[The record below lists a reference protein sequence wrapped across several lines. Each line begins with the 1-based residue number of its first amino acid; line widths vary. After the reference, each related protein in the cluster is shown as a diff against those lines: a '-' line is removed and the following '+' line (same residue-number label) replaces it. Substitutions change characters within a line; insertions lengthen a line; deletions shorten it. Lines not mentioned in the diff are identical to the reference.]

1 MTVLM
6 LWIAAV
12 LAVAAVW
19 WFVRRP
25 ATQPAGNP
33 PPVTQRSAV
42 QAAAGAPRAADRPSV
57 ASPQAAPTPSLPVP
71 PGLARFQWVTD
82 AALPQQRREQ
92 LLQTIRGIPRPPQS
106 MQQLLSPDFLAQA
119 SSAELSQLIMA
130 EPIIAAKVLSA
141 VNSPMYGL
149 RQPVA
154 SLGQAVTFLGINSV
168 RNICLQYM
176 LSEAFKPKLAEAQ
189 QAFDQI
195 WKASACASELAI
207 RLGKAMHWSEQG
219 SLSTQVVLSF
229 VGQLAMASMLPA
241 SQLREWLAA
250 DRLGRARIEQEV
262 VGINAVETGALM
274 MRHWGLP
281 ASLVDDVAG
290 IGRVLVTPATK
301 AAPGRAPLMALGY
314 LCARLGECLASGTL
328 DSLESYVPASD
339 PADDAHHLKSY
350 LVLPSLALLD
360 AALQSPELRASVDQM
375 LGREPQD

>member
-12 LAVAAVW
+12 FAVAAVW
-19 WFVRRP
+19 WFARRP
-25 ATQPAGNP
+25 ASPPAPGKRP
-33 PPVTQRSAV
+33 APVSGAAAPIQRSAPQMPPVT
-42 QAAAGAPRAADRPSV
+42 
-57 ASPQAAPTPSLPVP
+57 AAPAPVP
-71 PGLARFQWVTD
+71 PPAAPIPPALAAFQWITD

-106 MQQLLSPDFLAQA
+106 MQQLLSPDFLARA
-119 SSAELSQLIMA
+119 GSAELSQLIMA

-176 LSEAFKPKLAEAQ
+176 LAEAFKPKLAEAQ
-189 QAFDQI
+189 KAFDRI
-195 WKASACASELAI
+195 WKASACASELAV
-207 RLGKAMHWSEQG
+207 RLGKALHWSEQG

-241 SQLREWLAA
+241 GRLTDWLAA
-250 DRLGRARIEQEV
+250 DRLGRARLEQELI
-262 VGINAVETGALM
+262 GISAVETGALM

-281 ASLVDDVAG
+281 ASLVEEVAD
-290 IGRVLVTPATK
+290 IGRVLITPAAK
-301 AAPGRAPLMALGY
+301 ARPERAPMMALGY
-314 LCARLGECLASGTL
+314 LCARLGECLANGRMEDL
-328 DSLESYVPASD
+328 DSYQPATD
-339 PADDAHHLKSY
+339 GADDAHHLRSY
-350 LVLPSLALLD
+350 LTLPSLARLD

-375 LGREPQD
+375 LGRETPA